1 MRKVVIGI
9 HGLGNKPARKILEGL
24 WKRAIHDGLAGIGK
38 YTVIPHFELVYWT
51 DVLHPKPLVNQRE
64 ADNMKKRKSKN
75 GIPIISPVKD
85 KVMELIEKQL
95 DKVILNE
102 DLSFNFSFI
111 SDFIIRN
118 YFQELDTYYSK
129 DCLNENLKKCKAR
142 DVIQERVIS
151 VLHKYKN
158 DEIFLIAHSMGS
170 IIVYDVLSYVLP
182 NYNINTLVTM
192 GSPLGLNVIKN
203 KIAGHH
209 KIELNENT
217 KLKTPPGVVNK
228 WINYYDE
235 LDSLSMKN
243 RLSNNYAPN
252 NKGVQVTDETVYNNY
267 IYKNE
272 RNPHKSYGYL
282 RTPELAQLLHNF
294 LMRDKNSISR
304 YLINLSDSVISRFTR
319 LT

>member
-9 HGLGNKPARKILEGL
+9 HGLGNKPAKNALEGL
-24 WKRAIHDGLAGIGK
+24 WKRAIYNGLADIDK
-38 YTVIPHFELVYWT
+38 YTISPHFELVYWT
-51 DVLHPKPLVNQRE
+51 DVLHPKPLENQQE
-64 ADNMKKRKSKN
+64 ADHKKKHKSN
-75 GIPIISPVKD
+75 NDIPIISPVKN
-85 KVMELIEKQL
+85 KVMDLIEKQL

-142 DVIQERVIS
+142 DVIQDRVIS
-151 VLHKYKN
+151 ILHKYKN
-158 DEIFLIAHSMGS
+158 DDIFLIAHSMGS
-170 IIVYDVLSYVLP
+170 IIAYDVLTYTLP
-182 NYNINTLVTM
+182 NYNINTFVTM
-192 GSPLGLNVIKN
+192 GSPLGLKVIIN

-209 KIELNENT
+209 KIILDENT
-217 KLKTPPGVVNK
+217 KLKTPPGITNK
-228 WINYYDE
+228 WINFFDP

-243 RLSNNYAPN
+243 KLSNNYAPN
-252 NKGVQVTDETVYNNY
+252 DRGIQVTDEIVYNNY

-282 RTPELAQLLHNF
+282 QTPELAQLLHNF
-294 LMRDKNSISR
+294 FMQDKTSFAR
-304 YLINLSDSVISRFTR
+304 YIINLSDSIISRFAR